1 MDCKTKLILWRSGF
15 KLYTMYNLFI
25 LIDHML
31 RPNQL
36 FVVDVIYYFRRYEQI
51 HNAFVFRHERIVT
64 WNQLKTYKWTKD
76 NMEQIIKC
84 FSCLILLTILFSME
98 CLIFYLSSNFKTTN
112 ITFGCTSVKQILSGL
127 ALLYYIFI
135 ILLYFKMTENLFVPS
150 ILAVLRIVTSILAV
164 LRLKTIIQQ
173 IYCFTQKI
181 YLLHFWSFP

>member
-36 FVVDVIYYFRRYEQI
+36 FVVIISDGMNKFTMHLYLD
-51 HNAFVFRHERIVT
+51 IVT

-98 CLIFYLSSNFKTTN
+98 SLIFYPSSNFKTTN
-112 ITFGCTSVKQILSGL
+112 ITFGCTGVKQILFGL
-127 ALLYYIFI
+127 ALLYAHFVVLQNDRKPACPFYTSS
-135 ILLYFKMTENLFVPS
+135 TEDCHFY
-150 ILAVLRIVTSILAV
+150 TSSTEAQNYN
-164 LRLKTIIQQ
+164 TA
-173 IYCFTQKI
+173 
-181 YLLHFWSFP
+181 YLLFYSKNILTTFLIISLNI